1 MTLAGDVTHPP
12 SPFRRYSEILPH
24 RFTFFRHSPT
34 IFPRLMDD
42 KEVARK
48 GYGAA
53 SEQTR
58 SQNSVYSLC
67 CCLLHLFN
75 TAHRHQFFY
84 YPDDKIYGPEPW
96 SAESVEFTAKDGTH
110 LQGWFIP
117 SSTGPADN
125 AIATIIHAH
134 GNAGNMS
141 AHWPL
146 VSWLPERN
154 FNVFMFD
161 YRGFGKSKGKPS
173 QAGLLDDT
181 QSAINVARHR
191 SDVNPQRLVLFG
203 QSIGGANIL
212 DVIGQGD
219 REGIRAVILD
229 STFAS
234 YATIANQ
241 MIPGSGYL
249 LDESYS
255 GENYIASVSTIPLLL
270 IHGKADHVIPW
281 QHSEKLYSLA
291 KEPKRLILIPDGEHI
306 DAFSD
311 RHGDVYREQM
321 VDFILSALNPQN

>member
-1 MTLAGDVTHPP
+1 MTQAGDVTHPP

-58 SQNSVYSLC
+58 SQNSVYSLVVAFC
-67 CCLLHLFN
+67 IYLIPRIAIN
-75 TAHRHQFFY
+75 FFY

-161 YRGFGKSKGKPS
+161 YRGFGKSKGTPS

-181 QSAINVARHR
+181 QSAINVVRHR

-212 DVIGQGD
+212 DVVGQGD
-219 REGIRAVILD
+219 REGIQIGRA
-229 STFAS
+229 SC
-234 YATIANQ
+234 
-241 MIPGSGYL
+241 
-249 LDESYS
+249 
-255 GENYIASVSTIPLLL
+255 
-270 IHGKADHVIPW
+270 
-281 QHSEKLYSLA
+281 
-291 KEPKRLILIPDGEHI
+291 
-306 DAFSD
+306 
-311 RHGDVYREQM
+311 RER
-321 VDFILSALNPQN
+321 V

>member
-12 SPFRRYSEILPH
+12 SSFRRYSEILPH

-84 YPDDKIYGPEPW
+84 YPDDKIYGPDHW
-96 SAESVEFTAKDGTH
+96 SAESVEFTAKDGTRLH
-110 LQGWFIP
+110 GWFIP
-117 SSTGPADN
+117 SATGPAEK

-161 YRGFGKSKGKPS
+161 YRGFGKSKARRR
-173 QAGLLDDT
+173 AGLLDDT
-181 QSAINVARHR
+181 QSAINVVRHR

-255 GENYIASVSTIPLLL
+255 GENYIASVSPIPLLL

-281 QHSEKLYSLA
+281 QHSEKLYS
-291 KEPKRLILIPDGEHI
+291 
-306 DAFSD
+306 
-311 RHGDVYREQM
+311 
-321 VDFILSALNPQN
+321 PQKSQNG

>member
-161 YRGFGKSKGKPS
+161 YRGFGKSKGTPS

-181 QSAINVARHR
+181 QSAINVVRHR

-212 DVIGQGD
+212 DVIGQDD

-255 GENYIASVSTIPLLL
+255 GENYIASVSPIPLLL